1 MPMRQRARPGHI
13 WRRFNSTLTAENAS
27 NRPPRL
33 ASSTCTAGV
42 SERIPYGAE
51 DDDGTTLLQSDE
63 RVAEGM
69 NH

>member
-1 MPMRQRARPGHI
+1 MIKPKQGHI
-13 WRRFNSTLTAENAS
+13 WRRWNTTLTAENAS

-33 ASSTCTAGV
+33 TGEVPNCGV
-42 SERIPYGAE
+42 REQIPYGSL

-69 NH
+69 DH